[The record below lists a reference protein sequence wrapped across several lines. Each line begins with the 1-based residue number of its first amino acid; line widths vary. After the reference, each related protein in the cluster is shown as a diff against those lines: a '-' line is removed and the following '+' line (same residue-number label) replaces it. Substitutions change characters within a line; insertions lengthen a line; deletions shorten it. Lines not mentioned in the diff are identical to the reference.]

1 MAPELNAKRDSWNDT
16 GNVLFFS
23 RMVAMWMFALYCY
36 AAHVYFMHTVYVLY
50 FI

>member
-23 RMVAMWMFALYCY
+23 RMVAMWTFALYCY
-36 AAHVYFMHTVYVLY
+36 TAHVYFMHTVYVLY